1 MMDPQRK
8 RDLLEA
14 EARFVRRERLRR
26 RLAEAGVYLL
36 GPVTCPDS
44 PQWESLKPHA
54 LEYQKM
60 EKSLEEETENNRDL
74 LATVRSLTTPMEQ
87 QIAPSKP

>member
-1 MMDPQRK
+1 
-8 RDLLEA
+8 
-14 EARFVRRERLRR
+14 
-26 RLAEAGVYLL
+26 
-36 GPVTCPDS
+36 
-44 PQWESLKPHA
+44 
-54 LEYQKM
+54 M